1 MLEDVLKV
9 KTILKIYNIMNKL
22 LVNIIRWILVLPV
35 MVLAHIIAY
44 YVYLWLSDDL
54 KVTFFKYVEIIMAF
68 AIASGVSI
76 IAGTLVAPSNR
87 KTVSVVLCTI
97 SCTLMAIGMYV
108 IISNYY
114 KYGLMGVLGNV
125 ASIIGAIVGTYI
137 VHEEIVEE

>member
-1 MLEDVLKV
+1 
-9 KTILKIYNIMNKL
+9 MNKL

-125 ASIIGAIVGTYI
+125 VSIIGAIVGTYI